1 MPTRQGICSYNFKS
15 GFLRKLRATLISAL
29 KPAHVFSNKRHLPP
43 LKITLETMQNL
54 LTTSSPNRLT
64 GFCLAIAL
72 FELLTYMASDLVMPA
87 MPAVTEEL
95 GATADQIPYAFNLYL
110 LGGVMLPWLIGPLS
124 DRHGRRPFMLAG
136 CAGFV
141 LACAAITQV
150 THMPGFNG
158 LRLIQ
163 GMGLGFVIAVSYPAI
178 QEMFS
183 ESDAVKVMA
192 LLGNLAL
199 LSPLLGPLL
208 GGLMLQWLSWREL
221 FLLLAGLGAMS
232 WLALWGF
239 MPHKPGPAYRQSAS
253 EPFELPRLLKRY
265 GALLGHVGF
274 LSASVALGLMS
285 LPLIAWIGLSP
296 LLLIEGQGLS
306 PLLYGLWQVPV
317 FTAVILGN
325 LLLNGLVERAGV
337 RGVLRYSLWPL
348 CTGLIALVLASR
360 LPLSLPVLVGAL
372 SLYALG
378 LGMGN
383 AALYRLALYAS
394 DDSKGLVSAMVGMIS
409 IAVMSS
415 AGSLLALLGA
425 GSSLESFALKTG
437 VAGLSCLVVLR
448 LFMTRPVTQA

>member
-1 MPTRQGICSYNFKS
+1 
-15 GFLRKLRATLISAL
+15 
-29 KPAHVFSNKRHLPP
+29 
-43 LKITLETMQNL
+43 MQNL
-54 LTTSSPNRLT
+54 PTTFSPIRLS

-87 MPAVTEEL
+87 MLAVTQEL
-95 GATADQIPYAFNLYL
+95 DAPADQIPYAFNLYL

-150 THMPGFNG
+150 THMQGFNG

-178 QEMFS
+178 QEVFC

-208 GGLMLQWLSWREL
+208 GGLLLQWLSWREL
-221 FLLLAGLGAMS
+221 FVLLAGLGAVS
-232 WLALWGF
+232 WLALWGG
-239 MPHKPGPAYRQSAS
+239 MPQSTGLANLPGKQTALD
-253 EPFELPRLLKRY
+253 PFELRTLIRRY
-265 GALLGHVGF
+265 GALLGHAGF
-274 LSASVALGLMS
+274 MAASLALGLMS

-296 LLLIEGQGLS
+296 LLLIQGQGLS
-306 PLLYGLWQVPV
+306 PLMYGLWQIPV
-317 FTAVILGN
+317 FAAVILGN
-325 LLLNGLVERAGV
+325 LLLNGWVERVGV
-337 RGVLRYSLWPL
+337 RGVVRYSLWPL
-348 CTGLIALVLASR
+348 CTGLIALVVGSQFH
-360 LPLSLPVLVGAL
+360 LSLPALVGGL

-383 AALYRLALYAS
+383 AALYRLALFAS

-409 IAVMSS
+409 IAVMS
-415 AGSLLALLGA
+415 AVGSLLALLGA
-425 GSSLESFALKTG
+425 GTSLESFALMAG
-437 VAGLSCLVVLR
+437 IAGLSCLVALR
-448 LFMTRPVTQA
+448 LFMSRTVAHV